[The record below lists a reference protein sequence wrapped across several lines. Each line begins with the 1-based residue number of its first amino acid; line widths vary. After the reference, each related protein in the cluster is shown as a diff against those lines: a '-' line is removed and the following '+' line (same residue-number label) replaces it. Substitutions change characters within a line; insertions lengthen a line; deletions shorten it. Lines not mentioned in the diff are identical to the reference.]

1 MGKHG
6 RRALALLLA
15 ILWLFVI
22 AACGDD
28 DDDGGGA
35 EGGGGDGKSGGSVT
49 ISQTSQP
56 DHLDPALMYTVNAI
70 EPLWLVYTPLI
81 TYPRT
86 GDTEKD
92 ASLIPGL
99 AEDLPTISEDGKT
112 YELTLRKG
120 LKYSD
125 GSAVKASDFE
135 HAIKR
140 VLNLESGG
148 SAFYLVIEGAQE
160 YLDAGKCNGD
170 ISGIETD
177 DKTGK
182 ITINLSEPDG
192 SFSHVLGMWF
202 AALVPGDTPCEELTK
217 DPPPGVGPYMV
228 TESVPNRQFVLEKNP
243 NFPDLGAD
251 IPPGK
256 IDKITTK
263 IIKSAQRQA
272 QDVINGQLDYMQ
284 DPPPADLKPQVKA
297 EYSDRYREQ
306 TAASTYYFFMNT
318 RLPPFDQQEVRE
330 AVNWGIDKA
339 ALARIFAGEV
349 APGCSF
355 LPPGLPGYDEAFDVE
370 ECPYGNPNEPPDLE
384 KARQMIEDAG
394 VDGMEIT
401 VYGNNDHPTDK
412 VTEAYADM
420 LNKLGFKATPKILD
434 AGVYFQTIGSAK
446 TKAQTG
452 FLNGFQDFPHPKNFF
467 VLVDGKSIQPT
478 NSQNPGN
485 VDIPEVTK
493 GIAELN
499 LEPEITDEVAER
511 WGELNKKLVDP
522 KANEDGEAPGVAP
535 YGHRKLATFFSERM
549 DFENCSRFHPVYF
562 NDYSSW
568 CLK

>member
-1 MGKHG
+1 MGKQG
-6 RRALALLLA
+6 RRALVLLLA
-15 ILWLFVI
+15 ALSLFVI

-28 DDDGGGA
+28 DDDGGGGGGG
-35 EGGGGDGKSGGSVT
+35 GGGGDAKSGGSVT

-56 DHLDPALMYTVNAI
+56 DHLDPTLTYTVNGI

-86 GDTEKD
+86 GDMEKD

-99 AEDLPTISEDGKT
+99 AKEMPTISEDGKT

-125 GSAVKASDFE
+125 GSPVKASDFE

-148 SAFYLVIEGAQE
+148 SAFFLGIEGAQD
-160 YLDAGKCNGD
+160 YIDAGKCKGD

-177 DKTGK
+177 DQTGK

-202 AALVPGDTPCEELTK
+202 AALVPGDTPCEELTQN
-217 DPPPGVGPYMV
+217 PPPGVGPYKV
-228 TESVPNRQFVLEKNP
+228 TESVPNRQFVLEKNE

-251 IPPGK
+251 IPPGN

-263 IIKSAQRQA
+263 IVKSAQRQA
-272 QDVINGQLDYMQ
+272 QDVINGNLDYMQ
-284 DPPPADLKPQVKA
+284 DPPPADIKPQVKA
-297 EYSDRYREQ
+297 EFSDRYREQ
-306 TAASTYYFFMNT
+306 TASSTYYFFMNH
-318 RLPPFDQQEVRE
+318 REPPFDDPKVRE
-330 AVNWGIDKA
+330 AVNLGIDKP
-339 ALARIFAGEV
+339 ALARIFAGEL

-355 LPPGLPGYDEAFDVE
+355 LPPGLPGYDEALDVE
-370 ECPYGNPNEPPDLE
+370 DCPYGNPSEPPDLE
-384 KARQMIEDAG
+384 KARQMIQEAG
-394 VDGMEIT
+394 VDGMELT
-401 VYGNNDHPTDK
+401 VYGNNDDPHDK

-420 LNKLGFKATPKILD
+420 LNKMGFKATPKILD

-446 TKAQTG
+446 TAPQTG
-452 FLNGFQDFPHPKNFF
+452 FMNWFQDFPHPKNFF
-467 VLVDGKSIQPT
+467 FLVDGKSIQPT
-478 NSQNPGN
+478 NSQNQGN
-485 VDIPEVTK
+485 VDIPEITK
-493 GIAELN
+493 EIAELN
-499 LEPEITDEVAER
+499 LEPEITDEVAGR
-511 WGELNKKLVDP
+511 WGELNQKLVEP
-522 KANEDGEAPGVAP
+522 ENAAIAP

>member
-6 RRALALLLA
+6 RRALVLLLA
-15 ILWLFVI
+15 ALSLFVI

-28 DDDGGGA
+28 DDDGGGG
-35 EGGGGDGKSGGSVT
+35 GGGGDGKSGGSIT

-56 DHLDPALMYTVNAI
+56 DHLDPALTYTVNGI

-81 TYPRT
+81 TYPHKPAPE
-86 GDTEKD
+86 GSE
-92 ASLIPGL
+92 LIPGL
-99 AEDLPTISEDGKT
+99 AEAMPDVSPDGKT
-112 YELTLRKG
+112 YKLKLREG

-125 GSAVKASDFE
+125 GSPVKASDFE

-148 SAFYLVIEGAQE
+148 SAFFLGIEGAQD
-160 YLDAGKCNGD
+160 YVDAGKCEGD
-170 ISGIETD
+170 ISGIVTD
-177 DKTGK
+177 DKTGD

-202 AALVPGDTPCEELTK
+202 AAPVPGDTPCKEMTK
-217 DPPPGVGPYMV
+217 DPPPGVGAYMV

-243 NFPDLGAD
+243 NFPDLGPD
-251 IPPGK
+251 IPPAK

-263 IIKSAQRQA
+263 IVKSAQRQA
-272 QDVINGQLDYMQ
+272 QDVISGKLDYMQ
-284 DPPPADLKPQVKA
+284 DPPPADIKPEVTSK
-297 EYSDRYREQ
+297 YSDRYREQ

-318 RLPPFDQQEVRE
+318 KLPPFDDPQVRE
-330 AVNWGIDKA
+330 AVNWGVDKP
-339 ALARIFAGEV
+339 ALARIFAGEL

-355 LPPGLPGYDEAFDVE
+355 LPPGLPGYDEALDVE
-370 ECPYGNPNEPPDLE
+370 DCPWGNPTEPPDLE
-384 KARQMIEDAG
+384 KAREMIEDAG
-394 VDGMEIT
+394 VDGMEVT
-401 VYGNNDHPTDK
+401 VYGNNDDPTDK

-420 LNKLGFKATPKILD
+420 LNKMGFKATPKIVD
-434 AGVYFQTIGSAK
+434 GGVYFQTIGSAK

-452 FLNGFQDFPHPKNFF
+452 FLNWFQDFPHPKNFF
-467 VLVDGKSIQPT
+467 FLVDGKSIQPT

-485 VDIPEVTK
+485 VDDPEITD

-499 LEPEITDEVAER
+499 LEPEITDEVAGQWE
-511 WGELNKKLVDP
+511 ELNNQLV
-522 KANEDGEAPGVAP
+522 EEGYIVP
-535 YGHRKLATFFSERM
+535 YGHRKLSTFFSERM
-549 DFENCSRFHPVYF
+549 DFENCSLFHPVYF